1 MHPAP
6 SEAFMIKRVRFNIL
20 KARKIVMNIHYRWRH
35 LRSTYGTRLDFLPT
49 DLYPRQHGG
58 GNRGAYKIFWGGG
71 EEKNGF
77 RQAWTSFSQIL
88 YPRLGG
94 GLKIVK
100 EGALHPP
107 LKKSKP
113 KREKMKKKENL
124 INKPPPPLPFNFH
137 CNVSSTWNDFE
148 LRLGVGAGHPPP
160 VFATEMVWRV
170 HWKRFEEALFFIA
183 KKILKNIEKLYLGK

>member
-77 RQAWTSFSQIL
+77 RQA
-88 YPRLGG
+88 
-94 GLKIVK
+94 
-100 EGALHPP
+100 
-107 LKKSKP
+107 
-113 KREKMKKKENL
+113 
-124 INKPPPPLPFNFH
+124 
-137 CNVSSTWNDFE
+137 
-148 LRLGVGAGHPPP
+148 
-160 VFATEMVWRV
+160 
-170 HWKRFEEALFFIA
+170 
-183 KKILKNIEKLYLGK
+183 

>member
-1 MHPAP
+1 
-6 SEAFMIKRVRFNIL
+6 
-20 KARKIVMNIHYRWRH
+20 MNIHYRWRH

-71 EEKNGF
+71 RRKK
-77 RQAWTSFSQIL
+77 WFSPSMNLFQSDFV
-88 YPRLGG
+88 PKAGG

-137 CNVSSTWNDFE
+137 CNVSST
-148 LRLGVGAGHPPP
+148 
-160 VFATEMVWRV
+160 
-170 HWKRFEEALFFIA
+170 
-183 KKILKNIEKLYLGK
+183 